1 LGSRYLD
8 ASYKG
13 DLLLEAKQ
21 SKWNGMQGVLACF
34 TLVASYKGDLVLEA
48 RQSKRNGARGLGLL
62 YCDVTDRVDLLPK
75 FDNHNQNQNSCR
87 GYAWPTACDS
97 MLLLLGY
104 MTVDLECWWSRSMV
118 GVVNTLRLVGL
129 DLAWTCMG
137 LTLVG
142 DGSQCLVLGG
152 GDNGLRVEAV
162 VSALTRRTCADDDF

>member
-1 LGSRYLD
+1 
-8 ASYKG
+8 
-13 DLLLEAKQ
+13 
-21 SKWNGMQGVLACF
+21 
-34 TLVASYKGDLVLEA
+34 
-48 RQSKRNGARGLGLL
+48 LL

-118 GVVNTLRLVGL
+118 GVVNTLRLLGL
-129 DLAWTCMG
+129 DLRG

-142 DGSQCLVLGG
+142 GCSQCLELVG

-162 VSALTRRTCADDDF
+162 IIALTRCTCADDDF